1 MDVLV
6 TDYGVAVNPLR
17 ADLIACLDA
26 AGIPHVTIQ
35 SLRDRAYGIVGVPD
49 ELQWQDKVVAVVEAR
64 DGTILDVVRQIK
76 PYTFDGT
83 ATP

>member
-1 MDVLV
+1 MKTIKKKTINETEMLKK
-6 TDYGVAVNPLR
+6 GILAVAL
-17 ADLIACLDA
+17 ALLF
-26 AGIPHVTIQ
+26 AGALAQKRQVM
-35 SLRDRAYGIVGVPD
+35 L
-49 ELQWQDKVVAVVEAR
+49 DKVVAVVEAR